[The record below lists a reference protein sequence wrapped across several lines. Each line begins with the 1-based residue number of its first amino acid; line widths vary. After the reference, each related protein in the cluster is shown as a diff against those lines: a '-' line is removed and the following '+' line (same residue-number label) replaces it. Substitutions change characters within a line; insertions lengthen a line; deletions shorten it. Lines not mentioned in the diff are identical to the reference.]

1 MGFVVFV
8 VFAVVV
14 LFVCLFAFFGSS
26 YRAAI
31 ISIILLSVSYLLF
44 VVVQVGRTMS
54 KDLIF
59 PGRSQ
64 MLPTWIME
72 STTKVRL
79 NNANINGT
87 LIFNLL
93 LS

>member
-1 MGFVVFV
+1 
-8 VFAVVV
+8 
-14 LFVCLFAFFGSS
+14 
-26 YRAAI
+26 
-31 ISIILLSVSYLLF
+31 
-44 VVVQVGRTMS
+44 MS

-59 PGRSQ
+59 PDRSQ